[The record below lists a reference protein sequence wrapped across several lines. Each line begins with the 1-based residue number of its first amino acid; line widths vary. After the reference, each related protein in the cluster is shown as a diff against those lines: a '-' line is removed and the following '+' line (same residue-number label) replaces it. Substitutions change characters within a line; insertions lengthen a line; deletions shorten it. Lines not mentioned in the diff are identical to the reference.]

1 MRGTPGFPGCQPKTR
16 GSSPSLCPPGL
27 SGKNK
32 KAQEPVLVSG
42 PFLWIERMNDQADS
56 RNEQT
61 GEIRASPR
69 YEHSIFAEIMI
80 VAIAMLVLVGALY
93 STNFTH

>member
-1 MRGTPGFPGCQPKTR
+1 
-16 GSSPSLCPPGL
+16 
-27 SGKNK
+27 
-32 KAQEPVLVSG
+32 
-42 PFLWIERMNDQADS
+42 MNDQADS